1 MQNRFFKIS
10 ILFSFFMFAT
20 PGYAFIGI
28 PSLALYS
35 PKMVID
41 NPILFV
47 IFFMILVIFQGWYIS
62 SRHSDIRLKEAVMS
76 AFGYKLFFLFYAIP
90 VLLLSDILCLSLF
103 GLLYEISFFEYFNDK
118 LAGIIFFSFFLF
130 FSATLTIYIV
140 TKIESYLSIK
150 KYPNINPRHLR
161 HSLMLSNIILFIFI
175 VFIIAFNIVYVK

>member
-47 IFFMILVIFQGWYIS
+47 TFFMILVIFQGWYIS
-62 SRHSDIRLKEAVMS
+62 NRHNDIGLKEAVMS
-76 AFGYKLFFLFYAIP
+76 TFGYKLFFLFYVIP
-90 VLLLSDILCLSLF
+90 VLLLGDIFGFSAFWLLRKISL
-103 GLLYEISFFEYFNDK
+103 FEYFNDN
-118 LAGIIFFSFFLF
+118 LAGIIFFSFYLF
-130 FSATLTIYIV
+130 VSVILIIYVV

-150 KYPNINPRHLR
+150 KYPNINPNHLR
-161 HSLMLSNIILFIFI
+161 HSLMLSNIILS
-175 VFIIAFNIVYVK
+175 VCVVIIITFNIVYIK